1 MNHSTAF
8 VPAWFPRGAAALLV
22 GAALAVGGCA
32 STPRHSAL
40 LDEARASYERAQA
53 DADVAAQA
61 NAELQRAK
69 QLLDTAEAALRGR
82 QGPEQVDH
90 YAYLARQ
97 QVQIAEQRAARKVA
111 DAKIAASEGER
122 TRIQLSAR
130 EREAELARRQA
141 AAAQARAEGA
151 QLIAQQAN
159 SDADQARQR
168 AAQLES
174 DLAALEAQRTERGL
188 VVTLGNDVLF
198 DTGRAELKAG
208 ASRAL
213 DELAKFMQE
222 HPERSV
228 LIEGFTDSVGA
239 EDYNMDLSR
248 RRAEAVRAALLTRGV
263 GADRV
268 ASVGYG
274 EQYAIAS
281 NADAGG
287 RQLNRRVE
295 VVISDEA
302 GRIAAR

>member
-1 MNHSTAF
+1 MKNAAPLLS
-8 VPAWFPRGAAALLV
+8 RG
-22 GAALAVGGCA
+22 GAALVLGVSLALGGCA
-32 STPRHSAL
+32 STPRASAL
-40 LDEARASYERAQA
+40 LGEAQAAYERAQA
-53 DADVAAQA
+53 DAAVTA
-61 NAELQRAK
+61 NSAIELQRAR
-69 QLLDTAEAALRGR
+69 QMLDTAEGALRAR
-82 QGPEQVDH
+82 EQPEVVDH

-97 QVQIAEQRAARKVA
+97 QVQIAEQRAAVKVA
-111 DAKIAASEGER
+111 EQRIAASEGER

-130 EREAELARRQA
+130 EREADAARRQA
-141 AAAQARAEGA
+141 AAAQAQAQGA
-151 QLIAQQAN
+151 QQVAQQATQ
-159 SDADQARQR
+159 DAQQARER
-168 AAQLES
+168 AARLEA

-213 DELAKFMQE
+213 DQLAKFMQE

-248 RRAEAVRAALLTRGV
+248 RRADAVRAALTSRGIA
-263 GADRV
+263 ADRV
-268 ASVGYG
+268 AAVGYG

-302 GRIAAR
+302 GRIASR